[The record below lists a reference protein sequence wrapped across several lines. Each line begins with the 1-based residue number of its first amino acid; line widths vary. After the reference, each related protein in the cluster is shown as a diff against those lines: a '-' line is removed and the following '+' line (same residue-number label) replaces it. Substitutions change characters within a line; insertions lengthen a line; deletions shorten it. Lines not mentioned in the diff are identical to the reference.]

1 MRWRLVPWT
10 AVWGGCAFLALCL
23 ALELRSPSCS
33 VTEYLEG
40 GRCCQKCG
48 PGTKVQALCSE
59 SSETRCVACEAQHF
73 QAGWTKEK
81 HCAPQAYCDENAG
94 FLVFM
99 EGDTTRN
106 VVCRCRTGTHCSSRE
121 CLTCRVNRECPAGEG
136 VQRQANHLN
145 DTVCVA
151 CPPGSF
157 SNISSATAR
166 CQPWSSCEAGKMV
179 RLANGTH
186 SSDVVCGVLPTQ
198 PPQEEARRS
207 HVLLVVP
214 LVAILGLLAGAL
226 FLLRRH
232 RRRQDLP
239 KPPLNQPEAPVRP
252 QPEEVEEPALPV
264 QETLLGG
271 QPVAQEDG
279 KESRLA
285 EQEQNRAPA
294 SVISAPHRRTLPTPP
309 AGSGCFPAGFIGSP
323 RALLA
328 HLEQDVSEEER
339 PTIPARGKPSGS
351 GTVPGAREAV
361 PRLEAAA
368 VSLPAKPGEGG
379 AFSAGAWML
388 QPRLASPAAAA
399 AEPAAFAALRR
410 DKSSIVGRG
419 CRESPAAAHGGG
431 DSIAGIISYS
441 MCRRRGSFFAYWLS
455 SVYL

>member
-10 AVWGGCAFLALCL
+10 AVWGGCAFLPLCL
-23 ALELRSPSCS
+23 ALELRGPSCS
-33 VTEYLEG
+33 ATEYQEG

-81 HCAPQAYCDENAG
+81 HCVPQAYCDENAG
-94 FLVFM
+94 FLVFT
-99 EGDTTRN
+99 EGDATRN

-145 DTVCVA
+145 DTVCMA

-157 SNISSATAR
+157 SNISSATTR

-198 PPQEEARRS
+198 PPQEEARRT

-214 LVAILGLLAGAL
+214 LVALLGLLAGAL
-226 FLLRRH
+226 FLLHRH
-232 RRRQDLP
+232 RMRQDLW
-239 KPPLNQPEAPVRP
+239 KPPLNQPEAPLDHGRP
-252 QPEEVEEPALPV
+252 QPEEIEDPPFPT

-285 EQEQNRAPA
+285 EQAQ
-294 SVISAPHRRTLPTPP
+294 S
-309 AGSGCFPAGFIGSP
+309 
-323 RALLA
+323 
-328 HLEQDVSEEER
+328 
-339 PTIPARGKPSGS
+339 
-351 GTVPGAREAV
+351 
-361 PRLEAAA
+361 
-368 VSLPAKPGEGG
+368 
-379 AFSAGAWML
+379 
-388 QPRLASPAAAA
+388 
-399 AEPAAFAALRR
+399 
-410 DKSSIVGRG
+410 
-419 CRESPAAAHGGG
+419 
-431 DSIAGIISYS
+431 
-441 MCRRRGSFFAYWLS
+441 
-455 SVYL
+455 